1 MDRLQI
7 KFENFEDSVKELKRY
22 YENFYKNQN
31 NKNKKILLDSIK
43 FTKKN
48 LSLFQYQ
55 ISNLYIGKK
64 ADEEKE

>member
-7 KFENFEDSVKELKRY
+7 KFENFEDSVKELKKY

>member
-1 MDRLQI
+1 MDRFQI
-7 KFENFEDSVKELKRY
+7 KFENFEDSVKELKNY